1 MDKKK
6 KERVNLRKRLISC
19 RQATPAYTLTCSQRG
34 AKYEYLKL
42 YLVPDP
48 YLIFLFSL
56 TILSIHQSIF
66 V

>member
-48 YLIFLFSL
+48 YLILLFG
-56 TILSIHQSIF
+56 
-66 V
+66 